1 MSGPDVLVPMTL
13 FVSIAAV
20 AVLRGPLGSAI
31 AERIRGG
38 HGVDDSRL
46 QADVEQLR
54 HELDQVRQ
62 ELAETQERVD
72 FAERLLARPA
82 EPGRLPDAG

>member
-38 HGVDDSRL
+38 GAPDRHLAGE
-46 QADVEQLR
+46 VEQLR
-54 HELDQVRQ
+54 ADLDAVRQ
-62 ELAETQERVD
+62 ELGEAQERLD

-82 EPGRLPDAG
+82 DGGRLPDAG